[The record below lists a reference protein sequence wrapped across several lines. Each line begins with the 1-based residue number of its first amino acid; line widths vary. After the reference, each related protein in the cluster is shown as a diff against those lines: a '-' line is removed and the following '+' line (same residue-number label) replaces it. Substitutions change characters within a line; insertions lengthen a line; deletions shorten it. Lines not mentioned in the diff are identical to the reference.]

1 MRLERSPFAP
11 PPVPARFAGR
21 GTTPARL
28 EGMNKSTWI
37 VLAVVLIAL
46 GVGSLLL
53 QSVSW
58 VSQETILDAG
68 PIEVSVEQE
77 ERVGIPT
84 WVSILLAAGGVGAL
98 VVAIAARPSR

>member
-1 MRLERSPFAP
+1 MPPAP
-11 PPVPARFAGR
+11 YQ
-21 GTTPARL
+21 
-28 EGMNKSTWI
+28 GMNKTAWIILAI
-37 VLAVVLIAL
+37 VLLAL
-46 GVGSLLL
+46 GVGSFLL

-68 PIEVSVEQE
+68 PLELSVEQE

-98 VVAIAARPSR
+98 IVALAARPQRG